1 MIVARGIVFSGSLTS
16 SAGTVADSSPM
27 KAQSASVAAAL
38 MCQSNP
44 PAPA

>member
-1 MIVARGIVFSGSLTS
+1 
-16 SAGTVADSSPM
+16 M

-44 PAPA
+44 PFAGANGVKLPLLM